1 MNAKTTTTKQIK
13 QQEQTRTT
21 VENPDKQKNPQKK
34 ATKPQ
39 INKQLRGD
47 TQTHVAAS
55 KPYPYIRKP
64 KPAINLKNAQ
74 PSPNRR
80 RQTGLKTPIKTV
92 NPRLSQSKRLGSPN
106 VNISRQSRAIGNSP
120 ALSNRVASEARVGNG
135 GPSGIQGRLK
145 KKSPWFSSIM
155 EPIKGGGVKIPDP
168 VGTDTGTFQHVE
180 NVSVAVGTNGVAG
193 LRIISPYINNY
204 KYGAADDEG
213 SNYQVTHT
221 EALTTDLQW
230 SETQA
235 AIPPGRGAMPFARV
249 PAMMKATAQSHRI
262 VSASLLAQPEVSTLA
277 DAGEMCAFVKPYDV
291 NDSDVPYAT
300 LQSQWDSALMPVN
313 AHKPL
318 MARWYP
324 VKSDYELFDT
334 ITSNPDAAGEP
345 PVIGYD
351 DFIDPNVIHDGIIA
365 DQGVIP
371 WEIGIVCTGMT
382 PSTGVVRFQIVVNYE
397 FIPLTQNTMIDAQPS
412 PIDPTEEQLVCSWV
426 SDCPVTGVV
435 SQKVASSAQ
444 EASTVAE
451 RSEPSGFGMIYN
463 VVEEMMPLI
472 KMGAKAFL

>member
-1 MNAKTTTTKQIK
+1 MNARITQKLKEQQQQTK
-13 QQEQTRTT
+13 TT
-21 VENPDKQKNPQKK
+21 VEKPEK

-39 INKQLRGD
+39 LKSNGKLRGD

-64 KPAINLKNAQ
+64 KPSINLKNAKQ
-74 PSPNRR
+74 SPDPR
-80 RQTGLKTPIKTV
+80 RQIGLKTQIKKTSPSALKNTRV
-92 NPRLSQSKRLGSPN
+92 GSSN
-106 VNISRQSRAIGNSP
+106 ARSFGTTTRISSSP
-120 ALSNRVASEARVGNG
+120 ALSNRVASKARVGPS
-135 GPSGIQGRLK
+135 GPSGIQERLK

-180 NVSVAVGTNGVAG
+180 NVSVAVGTNGIAG

-204 KYGAADDEG
+204 KYGAPAADG

-221 EALTTDLQW
+221 SATVGNLLF
-230 SETQA
+230 SETQGGA
-235 AIPPGRGAMPFARV
+235 PGNGAQPFARV
-249 PAMMKATAQSHRI
+249 PAMMKSTAQSHRI
-262 VSASLLAQPEVSTLA
+262 VSCSVLAQPEVSTLS
-277 DAGEMCAFVKPYDV
+277 DAGEMCAFVKPYDC
-291 NDSDVPYAT
+291 NDSAVAYAT

-318 MARWYP
+318 MSRWYP
-324 VKSDYELFDT
+324 VKSDFEIFNT
-334 ITSNPDAAGEP
+334 VESVNAGEEP

-351 DFIDPNVIHDGIIA
+351 DFIDPDVVPTGEEA

-371 WEIGIVCTGMT
+371 WEIGVVCSGMT
-382 PSTGVVRFQIVVNYE
+382 PSTGVVRFQIVVNFE
-397 FIPLTQNTMIDAQPS
+397 FIPKTQNTMIDAQPS

-444 EASTVAE
+444 EASTVSE

-463 VVEEMMPLI
+463 VVEEMLPLI
-472 KMGAKAFL
+472 KLGASFL